1 MLHIM
6 GGFGGGITSF
16 IRNKAEYIKN
26 ENIQFDVATYDECSQ
41 VFVEAIEE
49 TGGRIYTLQN
59 PKTKGWNA
67 FRESYTRPLRNN
79 DYDII
84 YSHINGYRVLPYFFY
99 TKKYTNA
106 TFYVHSHNSHYP
118 QKMLSVKKKMA
129 IKLDQKINSQTTDK
143 IVGCG
148 ELSIRSIFGKDVP
161 RKSMMIIPNSV
172 DVGRFIKDKES
183 SMRLRRQ
190 NRTVYQFTD
199 DVIVIGH
206 IGRLQTVKNHEL
218 TIKLA
223 HYIKEQGLSMKIL
236 IIGEGNREN
245 ELKKIVSIQ
254 HLDDVI
260 TFTGLI
266 NPIEDFIPTLDV
278 MLLPS
283 FTEGLPTVVVEAQA
297 SGVPVVMSN
306 TITDE
311 VDLGFEMIESVPL
324 KANMSDWITAINKTQ
339 NATFPDETVREER
352 IKSLNFSNETS
363 ASLYVD
369 FLRGNIS
376 NYTIN

>member
-1 MLHIM
+1 M